1 MSEIA
6 GDNRRVALLAYDWST
21 RLMGGSIRAFSFARA
36 LPEYGWRVLVFTAS
50 SPEEWPEPMPGV
62 EVCYVPSP
70 ERGFGGGISA
80 DANDS
85 RLGTNPGWLRRL
97 SAVKRL
103 LPLERQLSWYP
114 SFWRTVPKRCADVHA
129 VLTIV
134 APNVMM
140 PLGHVLSRKLG
151 VPHIIDLRD
160 DFADR
165 HRVEP
170 ITRSYQHLLNSYG
183 GFFIRRAAAVSVVSP
198 VTVDRFRAEGV
209 DATLIMN
216 GYVEDHFSSV
226 PWETPPAKSDGP
238 LRLVHLGWLGDFR
251 SVAPLLRAVAGLS
264 PAAQAEVSVE
274 QYGLIDPGQEDI
286 LHASA
291 CATRVR
297 PQIPHSEAVS
307 VMRDADVLLVI
318 PGDRHPAAMTG
329 KLFEYLRARRH
340 ILLIAGDGAARTL
353 ANAAGIESIAAPGDT
368 AGLVEILQG
377 LLARK
382 RGGGLRATSD
392 PEIVR
397 SFDRRQGARQLAD
410 LLNKAV
416 LQ

>member
-1 MSEIA
+1 
-6 GDNRRVALLAYDWST
+6 
-21 RLMGGSIRAFSFARA
+21 
-36 LPEYGWRVLVFTAS
+36 
-50 SPEEWPEPMPGV
+50 MPGV

-85 RLGTNPGWLRRL
+85 RLGANPGWLRRV

-114 SFWRTVPKRCADVHA
+114 SFWRTVPQRCEDVDA

-170 ITRSYQHLLNSYG
+170 VTRSYQRLLNGYG
-183 GFFIRRAAAVSVVSP
+183 GVFTRRASAVSVVSP
-198 VTVDRFRAEGV
+198 VTVDRFRAEGIE
-209 DATLIMN
+209 ATLIMN

-226 PWETPPAKSDGP
+226 PWEASPAESDGP

-251 SVAPLLRAVAGLS
+251 SIAPLVEAVARLN
-264 PAAQAEVSVE
+264 PAVQEELSVE
-274 QYGLIDPGQEDI
+274 QYGLIDPRQEDI
-286 LHASA
+286 LSSCMCSTH
-291 CATRVR
+291 VR

-318 PGDRHPAAMTG
+318 PGDSLPAAMTG

-340 ILLIAGDGAARTL
+340 ILLIAGDGAARVL
-353 ANAAGIESIAAPGDT
+353 AESAEIESIVRPDDADGL
-368 AGLVEILQG
+368 AGILER

-382 RGGGLRATSD
+382 RSGGLTATSE
-392 PEIVR
+392 PEVVR
-397 SFDRRQGARQLAD
+397 TFDRRQGAGQLAD
-410 LLNKAV
+410 MLNKAV
-416 LQ
+416 LR

>member
-1 MSEIA
+1 MSEIV
-6 GDNRRVALLAYDWST
+6 GDNRRVALLVYDWST
-21 RLMGGSIRAFSFARA
+21 RLMGGSIRAFSFARS
-36 LPEYGWRVLVFTAS
+36 LPAHGWRVLVFTAS
-50 SPEEWPEPMPGV
+50 PPEEWPEPMPGV
-62 EVCYVPSP
+62 EVCHVPSP
-70 ERGFGGGISA
+70 ERRFGGGISA

-85 RLGTNPGWLRRL
+85 RLGTNPGWLRRM

-114 SFWRTVPKRCADVHA
+114 SFWRTVPGRCVDVDA

-140 PLGHVLSRKLG
+140 PLGHALARKLG
-151 VPHIIDLRD
+151 VPHVIDLRD

-170 ITRSYQHLLNSYG
+170 ITRSYQGVLNGYG
-183 GFFIRRAAAVSVVSP
+183 GFFTRRAAAVSVVSP
-198 VTVDRFRAEGV
+198 VTVDRFRAEGTE
-209 DATLIMN
+209 ATLIMN
-216 GYVEDHFSSV
+216 GYVEDHFSIV
-226 PWETPPAKSDGP
+226 PWEAAPAQSNGP

-251 SVAPLLRAVAGLS
+251 SIAPLVRAVALLS

-286 LHASA
+286 LNA
-291 CATRVR
+291 CACTTRVR
-297 PQIPHSEAVS
+297 PQIPHAEAVA
-307 VMRDADVLLVI
+307 VMHDADVLLVI
-318 PGDRHPAAMTG
+318 PGDSLPAAMTG

-340 ILLIAGDGAARTL
+340 ILLIAGDGAAGIL
-353 ANAAGIESIAAPGDT
+353 ARSAGIESIVHPDDA
-368 AGLVEILQG
+368 AGLAGTLEG

-382 RGGGLRATSD
+382 RAGSLMATSEPD
-392 PEIVR
+392 IVR
-397 SFDRRQGARQLAD
+397 TFDRRQGARQLAD